1 LIFCIL
7 KMACKISR
15 TWVNCT
21 ASMSVSR
28 GNDLKKCPPARRSTF
43 VGPPPGIPLTVVKGF
58 EPCLPRGSNSRLART
73 FGSTGRG

>member
-15 TWVNCT
+15 IWVNCT

-28 GNDLKKCPPARRSTF
+28 GNDLKKCPPARRSTC
-43 VGPPPGIPLTVVKGF
+43 VGPRPGIPLTVVKVL
-58 EPCLPRGSNSRLART
+58 EPCLLRGSNSRPART